1 MALID
6 DLQTEVEAIFR
17 EKWTTRDG
25 TKVPESGDLK
35 LSNDAVKL
43 DATVIY
49 ADLASSTQLVEAK
62 TPTFAAEVYKTFLHC
77 AAKIIRAEEGAITAY
92 DGDRIMG
99 VFIGEGKETTAA
111 RTALKINYVRLD
123 IINPAVKKQYPNT
136 DYEVRHVVGVD
147 TSQVF
152 IARTGIRGSNDLV
165 WVGRAA
171 NYAAKLCT
179 LTPDFPSW
187 ITAAVYD
194 NLTDSAKYSD
204 GKNMWEARSWT
215 AMANAT
221 IYRSAWK
228 WRI

>member
-1 MALID
+1 
-6 DLQTEVEAIFR
+6 
-17 EKWTTRDG
+17 
-25 TKVPESGDLK
+25 
-35 LSNDAVKL
+35 
-43 DATVIY
+43 
-49 ADLASSTQLVEAK
+49 
-62 TPTFAAEVYKTFLHC
+62 
-77 AAKIIRAEEGAITAY
+77 
-92 DGDRIMG
+92 MG

-111 RTALKINYVRLD
+111 RTALKINYARLN
-123 IINPAVKKQYPNT
+123 IINPAMKKQYPNT

-147 TSQVF
+147 TSQLF

-187 ITAAVYD
+187 ITAAVYER
-194 NLTDSAKYSD
+194 LADSAKYSD

-215 AMANAT
+215 AMADAS